1 MAPVTFYAVTAAP
14 NVWSLPLPL
23 PALLAAIVGA
33 YVLLLVLALLLRYC
47 WTERG
52 GSPCDPD
59 GCCSPSSSSS
69 CTDCC
74 LSCAQSCDCRVPT
87 VAGCLDSCCPRP
99 NLCES
104 RLYRCCPCSQCVCGW
119 HEPDCN
125 NFSCLCCSLR
135 LN

>member
-1 MAPVTFYAVTAAP
+1 MAPVTFYAVTEAP
-14 NVWSLPLPL
+14 NIWSLPLPL
-23 PALLAAIVGA
+23 PALLVAIVGA
-33 YVLLLVLALLLRYC
+33 YVLLLALALLLRCC

-59 GCCSPSSSSS
+59 GCCSPPSSSS

-74 LSCAQSCDCRVPT
+74 LSCARSCDCRVPT
-87 VAGCLDSCCPRP
+87 VTGCLDSCCPRP

-125 NFSCLCCSLR
+125 NFSCICCSLR